1 MFIHSLAVEGFASL
15 PSFEARDLS
24 RAVRVCGD
32 PAAGVALANAIT
44 LGLSAFSVEDT
55 RQSAAQIGLG
65 EALTVTGQRFPEEIH
80 VEQPALASL
89 LVAPTREGVPPC
101 LKVSMELVLDPPQF
115 GALRLHAQ
123 RDPRLVPALAE
134 KGATVRVSVGWAF
147 TNDFSLVT
155 ASLLAVRVGGLD
167 LPPEGKECPPWLP
180 GFLAG
185 FAGRFHRRRPM
196 EFDVAAFA
204 RDERHADLERRVGV
218 EEARASL
225 RGAPHR
231 LGNLELVE
239 SDSGEVFA
247 AFAQKDGQLVPLQ
260 ALGPRVLESVGL
272 AQAVFAHPAEIL
284 LLEAPTALA
293 PRPRSRLTWL
303 HAQAEADGSPLEQ
316 VWLFGTEGAGA
327 LDLAPVDLEPHPA

>member
-1 MFIHSLAVEGFASL
+1 MFIKSLAVEGFASL
-15 PSFEARDLS
+15 PSFEATDLT

-55 RQSAAQIGLG
+55 RRAAALIGLG
-65 EALTVTGQRFPEEIH
+65 DALTVTGQRFPEEIH
-80 VEQPALASL
+80 VEQPGLASL
-89 LVAPTREGVPPC
+89 LVAPSLDGGPPC
-101 LKVSMELVLDPPQF
+101 LKVSLDLVLDPPQF
-115 GALRLHAQ
+115 GALRQHAQ

-147 TNDFSLVT
+147 TTDFSLVT

-185 FAGRFHRRRPM
+185 FAGRFHRRKPM

-204 RDERHADLERRVGV
+204 RDERHADLERRTGV
-218 EEARASL
+218 EAARASL

-239 SDSGEVFA
+239 SGSGEVFA
-247 AFAQKDGQLVPLQ
+247 AFSQKDGQLVPLQ

-272 AQAVFAHPAEIL
+272 AQAVFVHPAEIL
-284 LLEAPTALA
+284 ALEAPTALA

-316 VWLFGTEGAGA
+316 IWLFGTEGTGA
-327 LDLAPVDLEPHPA
+327 LDLSPVGLEPDPA

>member
-1 MFIHSLAVEGFASL
+1 MFIQSLAVEGFASL
-15 PSFEARDLS
+15 PSYEATDLS

-44 LGLSAFSVEDT
+44 LGLSAFSIEDT
-55 RQSAAQIGLG
+55 RRAAAHIGLG
-65 EALTVTGQRFPEEIH
+65 DAITVTGQRFPEEIH
-80 VEQPALASL
+80 VEQPGLASL
-89 LVAPTREGVPPC
+89 LVAPSRDGGPPC
-101 LKVSMELVLDPPQF
+101 LKVSLEVVLDPPQF
-115 GALRLHAQ
+115 GALRQHAQ

-147 TNDFSLVT
+147 TTDFTLVT
-155 ASLLAVRVGGLD
+155 SSVLAVRVGGLD

-185 FAGRFHRRRPM
+185 FSGRFHRRRPM

-204 RDERHADLERRVGV
+204 KDERHADLERRSGV
-218 EEARASL
+218 EAARASL

-231 LGNLELVE
+231 LGNLELV
-239 SDSGEVFA
+239 DSGSGDVFA
-247 AFAQKDGQLVPLQ
+247 AFAQKDGQLVPLK

-272 AQAVFAHPAEIL
+272 AQAVFVHPAEIL

-293 PRPRSRLTWL
+293 PRPRSRLNWL

-316 VWLFGTEGAGA
+316 VWMFGTEGTGA
-327 LDLAPVDLEPHPA
+327 LDLSPISLEPDPA